1 MKKILL
7 VACSL
12 VVLTITAMA
21 GHAPRV
27 SLAKGYV
34 FEDLN
39 DNGKRDRGERGIAGV
54 GVCNGRGTIVQT
66 DEKGYYEVPVGNDN
80 IVFVIKPAGYAL
92 PLDKD
97 NMPIYYYVY
106 KPQGTP
112 DANWRFKGCPPTGK
126 LPSSIDFALR
136 PSDEPTEFKAL
147 IFGDP
152 QVRTEIMLDF
162 FDKKIVNDVG
172 DGSDYAF
179 GIGMGDVSDEDLNLM
194 GRYREIT
201 GRIGTPWYNVV
212 GNHDSNYDAM
222 SDSLST
228 ETFVA
233 HFGPADYSF
242 NYANAHVLVLDNLL
256 YPDPRNPMRKSP
268 WAGFRQDQRDFIE
281 NDLKLVPK
289 DKLVIVAAHV
299 PFIDNWVRTS
309 DIRFLFMQLGR
320 FENVLL
326 LTAHLHTTQHIY
338 YGEKQGWFGRQPL
351 HEINVGATC
360 GSWYSGFLDENGFP
374 EARMTDG
381 TPQGYVILNVKNQS
395 YSVDYKTAGKPI
407 DYQMIIHHPKV
418 VMQDRHTPSYIVVN
432 YFMGYKDDRVE
443 FRLDDGEWKLMK
455 HTLRTDPTYAYMFHK
470 WELSEAA
477 HPNRWP
483 SHPSVSKHIWQARIP
498 VYGVPVGK
506 HRIEIRATD
515 RFGNVHRG
523 ESWYRI
529 EPVNNPNQYP

>member
-1 MKKILL
+1 MKKRLFVL
-7 VACSL
+7 CMAMLGFSSAAYTPKTTVA
-12 VVLTITAMA
+12 
-21 GHAPRV
+21 R
-27 SLAKGYV
+27 GYV
-34 FEDLN
+34 YEDTN
-39 DNGKRDRGERGIAGV
+39 GNGKRDRSEKGIAGV
-54 GVCNGRGTIVQT
+54 GVCNGRGVVVQT
-66 DEKGYYEVPVGNDN
+66 DEKGCYELPVGDDN
-80 IVFVIKPAGYAL
+80 IIFVIKPAGYAL

-97 NMPIYYYVY
+97 NMPVYYYIH
-106 KPQGTP
+106 KPFGTP
-112 DANWRFKGCPPTGK
+112 DAGWRFKGVKPTGK
-126 LPSSIDFALR
+126 LPDSIDFALR
-136 PSDEPTEFKAL
+136 PSAESDEFKAL

-162 FDKKIVNDVG
+162 FDKKVVDDVRS
-172 DGSDYAF
+172 GSEFAF

-194 GRYREIT
+194 GRYREMT
-201 GRIGTPWYNVV
+201 GKIGAPWYNVV
-212 GNHDSNYDAM
+212 GNHDSNYDAK

-242 NYANAHVLVLDNLL
+242 NYANAQVLVLDNLL
-256 YPDPRNPMRKSP
+256 YPDPRNPGRKKAP
-268 WAGFRQDQRDFIE
+268 WSGFRQDQRDFIE

-338 YGEKQGWFGRQPL
+338 YGEKQGWFGAQPL

-381 TPQGYVILNVKNQS
+381 TPQGYVILNVSDKH
-395 YSVDYKTAGKPI
+395 YSVDYKTAGKPL

-418 VMQDRHTPSYIVVN
+418 VMQDRHTPSYIVAN

-443 FRLDDGEWKLMK
+443 FRLDDGDWKPMQ

-470 WELSEAA
+470 WELSDEP

-483 SHPSVSKHIWQARIP
+483 SHPSVSQHIWQTRIP
-498 VYGVPVGK
+498 VYGVPLGK

-515 RFGNVHRG
+515 RFGNVHKG
-523 ESWYRI
+523 ESWYRV